1 MPGGP
6 APNAEAARLEFFE
19 RSFIDTRLCV
29 DHLWSGVEA
38 RPLHGNVCSEALV
51 EDAGDDT
58 KERGPETRSS
68 GRATHEREPVTVERE
83 QRGHHALHP
92 GSRL

>member
-6 APNAEAARLEFFE
+6 ASNAEPARLELFE

-38 RPLHGNVCSEALV
+38 RTLHGCVRSKAFV

-58 KERGPETRSS
+58 QERGPETRAS
-68 GRATHEREPVTVERE
+68 GCATHERQPVTVERE
-83 QRGHHALHP
+83 
-92 GSRL
+92 